1 LATLVTALIVILNI
15 AKVVFGL
22 GFVIF
27 IHELGHFLAA
37 KWNGV
42 KVEKFFLGFDWPFGL
57 RLCSFQYGETTYG
70 IGAIPLGGYVKM
82 LGESPEE
89 DPERTTDPRAFSNK
103 SVGARAVI
111 LSAGVVMN
119 LILGFVLFS
128 INQMIGVQERPP
140 RLGMVQAGSPAY
152 EAGLRPG
159 DEIVSV
165 NGKGDMHFQRLE
177 MSIVLTPSNRELTLG
192 VIRAP
197 SKDPI
202 TIHVAPKRQEKSDRK
217 TIGIVSCNDLIL
229 YKETP
234 YDPPQGLEG
243 TPPDPKSIPGG
254 WKAVEAGPQGGSLA
268 PLSDIFDLDRILVEN
283 RNRPIDIV
291 FQAPN
296 PSKDAATPEPKRV
309 TFPVDRMLTFGL
321 RLTPGAVESIQTGS
335 IAEKAGFHKGDRIVE
350 VEGNKDFDPMHLPY
364 DLYERQGKPTT
375 FVILRG
381 DKTETLTATPDAS
394 LPGIEP
400 VFGTLDPVDIVGL
413 GMAIAVEPKIAA
425 VLDKSPAA
433 NAGIKAGD
441 TIKELIIPALKG
453 DGPKAKTMRFLFGK
467 APSKDNGRSFYAMF
481 RGFFQKDKDKK
492 DEEVVEAA
500 WPRAFELL
508 QILSRRD
515 YQIVLASGSSPI
527 TLTPAPDPEWAN
539 PSRGLIFRPAIRDV
553 PPQPFVAAL
562 RRGAEE
568 TYDNVMAIYAVIRS
582 LFQSDLSPKNL
593 MGLPRIGGAAYQA
606 ASMGIVPLFHLIA
619 VISINLAVINF
630 LPIPPLDGGQIAFL
644 LAEKIRGKPLPDTA
658 LVVFIIAGIV
668 LVVGLMAFTIIQDI
682 VLLILG

>member
-1 LATLVTALIVILNI
+1 LATLVTALIVVLNI
-15 AKVVFGL
+15 VKVVFGL

-128 INQMIGVQERPP
+128 INQRIGVQERPP

-192 VIRAP
+192 VIRPP

-202 TIHVAPKRQEKSDRK
+202 TIHVAPKRQEKADRK
-217 TIGIVSCNDLIL
+217 TIGIISSSDLIL

-234 YDPPQGLEG
+234 YDPPPGLEG

-254 WKAVEAGPQGGSLA
+254 WRAIEAGPQGGSLA

-291 FQAPN
+291 FQDP
-296 PSKDAATPEPKRV
+296 PKGEATPETKRV
-309 TFPVDRMLTFGL
+309 TFPVNRMLTFGL

-350 VEGNKDFDPMHLPY
+350 VEGNKDFDPIRLPY

-381 DKTETLTATPDAS
+381 DKTETLTATPDVS

-400 VFGTLDPVDIVGL
+400 VFGPLDPVDIVGL

-425 VLDKSPAA
+425 VLDNSPAA
-433 NAGIKAGD
+433 KAGIKAGD
-441 TIKELIIPALKG
+441 SLKELIIPALKA
-453 DGPKAKTMRFLFGK
+453 DGPKAKTMRFSFVK
-467 APSKDNGRSFYAMF
+467 PASKDNGRSIYAMI
-481 RGFFQKDKDKK
+481 RSLFQKDKKED
-492 DEEVVEAA
+492 DVIEAA

-508 QILSRRD
+508 QNLPRRD

-527 TLTPAPDPEWAN
+527 TLTPIPDLEWSN
-539 PSRGLIFRPAIRDV
+539 PSRGLNFRPAIRDV